1 MAITRLGGANAI
13 TGTIPQGNIANASL
27 GAVTALPAAIPT
39 GKVLQVV
46 TSTPTAIFSTT
57 STSLVDT
64 GYSVTITPTATNSKM
79 IVEFSGNWG
88 KQGGNGRNQ
97 IQIQTNSS
105 GSFSALKTSSYA
117 PWSDPDNNQ
126 ASSDIIRAVE
136 SPIGTT
142 NAVTYKLKV
151 RVVTAGQTLY
161 VPINNNDASLC
172 TVYEIA
178 G

>member
-1 MAITRLGGANAI
+1 MALTRLIGANAI
-13 TGTIPQGNIANASL
+13 SGTLPAANINNTSISS
-27 GAVTALPAAIPT
+27 VTSLPAAIST

-46 TSTPTAIFSTT
+46 TSVPTSSFSTS

-64 GYSVTITPTATNSKM
+64 SYSITITPTATTSKM

-88 KQGGNGRNQ
+88 KDNASGRSQ
-97 IQIQTNSS
+97 IQVQTNSS
-105 GSFSALKTSSYA
+105 GSYAAIKTASYVGWTTNDIA
-117 PWSDPDNNQ
+117 Q
-126 ASSDIIRAVE
+126 ASMDTVRVIE

-142 NAVTYKLKV
+142 NAVTYKLQA
-151 RVVTAGQTLY
+151 RIISASQTVY
-161 VPINNNDASLC
+161 IPINNNDAALA

>member
-1 MAITRLGGANAI
+1 MAIIKPNNNTISAI
-13 TGTIPQGNIANASL
+13 
-27 GAVTALPAAIPT
+27 TALPAAIPT
-39 GKVLQVV
+39 GVVLQVV
-46 TSTPTAIFSTT
+46 TSVPTSAFSTT

-88 KQGGNGRNQ
+88 KESSAGRNQ
-97 IQIQTNSS
+97 LSIRTNSS
-105 GSFSALKTSSYA
+105 GSDAAVKTASYLA
-117 PWSDPDNNQ
+117 WTYNDNTQGSMNT
-126 ASSDIIRAVE
+126 IRAIE

-142 NAVTYKLKV
+142 NAVTYKLQA
-151 RVVTAGQTLY
+151 RIITAGQTLY
-161 VPINNNDASLC
+161 VPLNNNDAALA

>member
-1 MAITRLGGANAI
+1 MALITLGANS
-13 TGTIPQGNIANASL
+13 GK
-27 GAVTALPAAIPT
+27 

-46 TSTPTAIFSTT
+46 TFVPTSIFSTT

-64 GYSVTITPTATNSKM
+64 SYSITITPTATNSKM

-88 KQGGNGRNQ
+88 KQGVAGRNQ
-97 IQIQTNSS
+97 IEIQTNSS
-105 GSFSALKTSSYA
+105 GSFTALKTSSYA
-117 PWSDPDNNQ
+117 PWSDPDTSQ

-136 SPIGTT
+136 SPVGTT

-151 RVVTAGQTLY
+151 RVVTSGQTFY

>member
-1 MAITRLGGANAI
+1 MAIIKPNNNTISAI
-13 TGTIPQGNIANASL
+13 
-27 GAVTALPAAIPT
+27 TALPAAIPT
-39 GKVLQVV
+39 GVVLQVV
-46 TSTPTAIFSTT
+46 TSVPTSSFSTT

-88 KQGGNGRNQ
+88 NDSSAGRNQ
-97 IQIQTNSS
+97 LSIRTNSS
-105 GSFSALKTSSYA
+105 GSDANLKTASYLA
-117 PWSDPDNNQ
+117 WTDNDTNQ
-126 ASSDIIRAVE
+126 ATLDTVRAIE

-142 NAVTYKLKV
+142 NAVTYKLQV
-151 RVVTAGQTLY
+151 RLINSGQQLY
-161 VPINNNDASLC
+161 VPVNNNDAALA

>member
-1 MAITRLGGANAI
+1 MSIIKPNNNTISAI
-13 TGTIPQGNIANASL
+13 
-27 GAVTALPAAIPT
+27 TALPAAITT
-39 GKVLQVV
+39 GVVLQVV
-46 TSTPTAIFSTT
+46 TSVPTSSFSTT

-88 KQGGNGRNQ
+88 KDSGAGRNLLS
-97 IQIQTNSS
+97 IRTNSS
-105 GSFSALKTSSYA
+105 GSDANLKTAAYLA
-117 PWSDPDNNQ
+117 WTDNDTNQ
-126 ASSDIIRAVE
+126 ATLDTVRAIE

-142 NAVTYKLKV
+142 NAVTYKLQV
-151 RVVTAGQTLY
+151 RVVNSGQQLY
-161 VPINNNDASLC
+161 VPVNNNDAALA